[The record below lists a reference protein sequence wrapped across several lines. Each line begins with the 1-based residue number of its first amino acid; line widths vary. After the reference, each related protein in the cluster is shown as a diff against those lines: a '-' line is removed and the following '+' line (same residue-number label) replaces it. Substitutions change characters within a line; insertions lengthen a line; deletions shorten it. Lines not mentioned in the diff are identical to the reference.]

1 MEKTSKI
8 QLISD
13 YFSIFPNFHVS
24 LYKKLLRTAKTSSLT
39 CIKLFV
45 ISDQHCIL
53 HSAYSTANNWADR
66 TTEQLS
72 RQNVKV
78 TIQLA
83 KIKETM
89 AAKYKYVKSY
99 YLCNRECGLK
109 KIESPAYMLP
119 NLHSDL
125 IGYKNL
131 MEKGFRLV
139 LDRSP
144 VMMVKPVVFLCKGAK
159 QNLPK

>member
-1 MEKTSKI
+1 M
-8 QLISD
+8 
-13 YFSIFPNFHVS
+13 
-24 LYKKLLRTAKTSSLT
+24 
-39 CIKLFV
+39 
-45 ISDQHCIL
+45 
-53 HSAYSTANNWADR
+53 
-66 TTEQLS
+66 S